1 MLSNE
6 QLLRYSS
13 NLLMK
18 EIGEAGQQRLLKS
31 HVLIIGLGGLGCPA
45 SQYLA
50 SSGVGQITVVDN
62 DTISLSNL
70 QRQTLYSCNDI
81 GLSKARQAVYSLSR
95 LNPDIR
101 ITAFEEQA
109 DEKNLNAL
117 VEQAD
122 LVLDCTDNRETRYL
136 INQSCYR
143 LNTVLISAAAR
154 GFNGQLLALNPEQ
167 SHGCY
172 QCLYPNAVNEP
183 LNCSNAGIAAPVVGI
198 MGSSQ
203 ALQAINYFTGHKL
216 AWGYLQTFNGLSQSW
231 QQLYLPRAVSCPVCG
246 GQNAHSN

>member
-13 NLLMK
+13 NILMK

-70 QRQTLYSCNDI
+70 QRQTLYSSDNI
-81 GLSKARQAVYSLSR
+81 GLSKARQAAYSLSR

-109 DEKNLNAL
+109 DEAL
-117 VEQAD
+117 ARSPD
-122 LVLDCTDNRETRYL
+122 DGGNRASR
-136 INQSCYR
+136 R
-143 LNTVLISAAAR
+143 LCA
-154 GFNGQLLALNPEQ
+154 
-167 SHGCY
+167 
-172 QCLYPNAVNEP
+172 
-183 LNCSNAGIAAPVVGI
+183 
-198 MGSSQ
+198 
-203 ALQAINYFTGHKL
+203 
-216 AWGYLQTFNGLSQSW
+216 
-231 QQLYLPRAVSCPVCG
+231 
-246 GQNAHSN
+246 

>member
-1 MLSNE
+1 MLNNE

-18 EIGEAGQQRLLKS
+18 EIGEVGQQRLLKS

-50 SSGVGQITVVDN
+50 SSGVGQITLVDH

-70 QRQTLYSCNDI
+70 QRQTLYSSDDI
-81 GLSKARQAVYSLSR
+81 GLSKARQAGHSLSQ

-101 ITAFEEQA
+101 ITALEEQA
-109 DEKNLNAL
+109 CEDNLDAL
-117 VEQAD
+117 IKQAD

-136 INQSCYR
+136 INHSCYR
-143 LNTVLISAAAR
+143 LNTPLVSAAAR
-154 GFNGQLLALNPEQ
+154 GFNGQIIALNPEH

-172 QCLYPNAVNEP
+172 QCLYPDNVNEP
-183 LNCSNAGIAAPVVGI
+183 LNCSNAGIAGPVVGI
-198 MGSSQ
+198 MGASQ
-203 ALQAINYFTGHKL
+203 ALQAINYFTGHEL
-216 AWGYLQTFNGLSQSW
+216 NWGYLQTFNGLSQNW
-231 QQLYLPRAVSCPVCG
+231 QQLSLPRTASCPVCG
-246 GQNAHSN
+246 GKNARSS

>member
-13 NLLMK
+13 NILMK
-18 EIGEAGQQRLLKS
+18 EIGETGQQRLLKS

-50 SSGVGQITVVDN
+50 SSGVGQITLVDH

-70 QRQTLYSCNDI
+70 QRQTLYSSDDI
-81 GLSKARQAVYSLSR
+81 GLSKARQAGHSLSQ

-101 ITAFEEQA
+101 ITALEEQA
-109 DEKNLNAL
+109 CEDNLKAL

-136 INQSCYR
+136 INQS
-143 LNTVLISAAAR
+143 LSLI
-154 GFNGQLLALNPEQ
+154 
-167 SHGCY
+167 H
-172 QCLYPNAVNEP
+172 
-183 LNCSNAGIAAPVVGI
+183 I
-198 MGSSQ
+198 
-203 ALQAINYFTGHKL
+203 
-216 AWGYLQTFNGLSQSW
+216 
-231 QQLYLPRAVSCPVCG
+231 
-246 GQNAHSN
+246 